1 MPLFAPIYRRV
12 SVLLFA
18 IIFSTSL
25 FLSVISFAQLNLA
38 YRLLQGY
45 VLSTDA
51 PVNKGK
57 PTLFMI
63 DQADE
68 FSQIVKPAT
77 TGRRP
82 AVPNFTKDMV
92 VGVAL
97 PATTKPPKLS
107 ISRVF
112 VRDSILTIR
121 YIRMKDT
128 TSMADRPTGNGQSST
143 SNPFLLVAVPK
154 QTVLKT
160 RLIENGKVV
169 LTVRKREDTPD

>member
-1 MPLFAPIYRRV
+1 MPLFAWINRRV
-12 SVLLFA
+12 NGSFFFL
-18 IIFSTSL
+18 IFPTSL
-25 FLSVISFAQLNLA
+25 FFSVFSFAQLNLT

-45 VLSTDA
+45 ILNTDA

-92 VGVAL
+92 IGVAL
-97 PATTKPPKLS
+97 PATTKPSKLS

-112 VRDSILTIR
+112 VQDSILTVR

-128 TSMADRPTGNGQSST
+128 TTTADRPASNDQSST
-143 SNPFLLVAVPK
+143 SNPFLLVAIPK

-169 LTVRKREDTPD
+169 LTVRKKEDMPD